1 MRQILTLG
9 LIGALISCFSVSI
22 VAQDVDKKDEQK
34 TETATEQELFNST
47 AAAFQAKKFE
57 EAEEGIKE
65 LESRFPE
72 SSRLQTIRY
81 QGYIAYAR
89 SGKYEDAERHITTI
103 VDGIV
108 KQLPTKPGLAASLPR
123 YTSSMLNIMRRT
135 GKADQAREK
144 LDQILVAI
152 DKANDGKNPG
162 LSSGYSSL
170 IYNKAMLI
178 AAERPNDAFELVT
191 AEATKAR
198 KALEDNPKDSSV
210 MQWYTSTSF
219 AQVRVAS
226 SAAPDQFVKLRD
238 TYLEAVAALAGEQN
252 ENVSLF
258 AASLSAHTYSISTL
272 VSDLSSENLDRAEE
286 LLESFNQHVKGID
299 PKNAKMKSVLPNAKR
314 SLQSVAA
321 RIAGGKKHL
330 ALYGTDAIGLDAEAW
345 VNGEPL
351 VQEDLTG
358 KVVLLD
364 FWAVWCG
371 PCIATFPH
379 LIEWNEKYADRGL
392 VIIGATRYYKY
403 DWDSEGK
410 RIKRDPKLTAAAELA
425 AIKQF
430 ADHHQLTHRLMVTP
444 AKSTFQT
451 QFGVRGIPQAVLIG
465 RDGKIRLIRVGS
477 GPASAKA
484 LHDEIEKLLAEPEQ

>member
-1 MRQILTLG
+1 MRQILSLV
-9 LIGALISCFSVSI
+9 LLGALVTSFRVSA
-22 VAQDVDKKDEQK
+22 VAQDDVGKPANAAI
-34 TETATEQELFNST
+34 ATEQELIKSTT
-47 AAAFQAKKFE
+47 AAFRARKFD
-57 EAEEGIKE
+57 EAEEGIQE

-72 SSRLQTIRY
+72 SQRLNSVRY

-89 SGKYEDAERHITTI
+89 GGKYQDAERLVTAI

-108 KQLPTKPGLAASLPR
+108 EQLPAHPDRATSLPN
-123 YTSSMLNIMRRT
+123 YTSAMLSIMRRT
-135 GKADQAREK
+135 GKADQAAQK
-144 LDQILVAI
+144 LDQVLAAI
-152 DKANDGKNPG
+152 DKANDGSSPG
-162 LSSGYSSL
+162 LSKGYSSL

-178 AAERPNDAFELVT
+178 AAERPDDAFDLVT

-198 KALEDNPKDSSV
+198 KAFEDNPKDSSV

-226 SAAPDQFVKLRD
+226 SASPDQFGNLRD
-238 TYLEAVAALAGEQN
+238 AYLETVASLAGEQN

-272 VSDLSSENLDRAEE
+272 VSDLSSENLDRAQD
-286 LLESFNQHVKGID
+286 LLDSFNQHVKGID

-314 SLQSVAA
+314 SLQSAAA

-351 VQEDLTG
+351 VQEDLAG

-392 VIIGATRYYKY
+392 VIIGATRYFKY
-403 DWDSEGK
+403 DWDAEGK
-410 RIKRDPKLTAAAELA
+410 RIKRDADLTAEAEQA

-430 ADHHQLTHRLMVTP
+430 ADHHQLTHRLMITP

-484 LHDEIEKLLAEPEQ
+484 LHDEIEKLLTEPG

>member
-47 AAAFQAKKFE
+47 AAAFQAKKFA
-57 EAEEGIKE
+57 EAEEGITE

-178 AAERPNDAFELVT
+178 AAERPDDAFELVT

-226 SAAPDQFVKLRD
+226 SAAPDQFAKLRD
-238 TYLEAVAALAGEQN
+238 TYLETVAALAGEQN

-314 SLQSVAA
+314 SLQSAAA

-345 VNGEPL
+345 VNG
-351 VQEDLTG
+351 DRN
-358 KVVLLD
+358 D
-364 FWAVWCG
+364 FRD
-371 PCIATFPH
+371 F
-379 LIEWNEKYADRGL
+379 
-392 VIIGATRYYKY
+392 IG
-403 DWDSEGK
+403 D
-410 RIKRDPKLTAAAELA
+410 
-425 AIKQF
+425 
-430 ADHHQLTHRLMVTP
+430 
-444 AKSTFQT
+444 
-451 QFGVRGIPQAVLIG
+451 
-465 RDGKIRLIRVGS
+465 
-477 GPASAKA
+477 
-484 LHDEIEKLLAEPEQ
+484 